1 MSRSIQSIA
10 LVLCGVVPSACLSSH
25 GSSGSALEVEAS
37 IASVTLGDDCGAEP
51 AARDAGT
58 GLWGDCAEDRC
69 PSFCEQT
76 GVRLTL
82 DATAEGDP
90 VSFEILAI
98 RLYTMEGALV
108 GELSPREARLFVGGA
123 YTTWDEQI
131 EAGESLHVTY
141 DTNAP
146 DWASIGGGDPWTTY
160 GMSFRV
166 EVRVRIDGVERTL
179 EFSPA
184 SREAMIVT

>member
-1 MSRSIQSIA
+1 MSRTTSSVA
-10 LVLCGVVPSACLSSH
+10 LFLAGLVPSACLSSH
-25 GSSGSALEVEAS
+25 EAPGSTLEVEAS
-37 IASVTLGDDCGAEP
+37 IASVTLGDDCGGERMGEP
-51 AARDAGT
+51 
-58 GLWGDCAEDRC
+58 GLWAGDCAEDGEC

-82 DATAEGDP
+82 EAGAEGDP
-90 VSFEILAI
+90 VLFEVLSI
-98 RLYTMEGALV
+98 RLTTLEGGLV
-108 GELSPREARLFVGGA
+108 DELDPRDARLFVDGA
-123 YTTWDEQI
+123 YTAWDEQI

-141 DTNAP
+141 DTSAP
-146 DWASIGGGDPWTTY
+146 DWAAIGGGDPWSTY

-179 EFSPA
+179 DFSPA